1 MQFRDV
7 EPHRIGLAF
16 LDERWFQSSA
26 THVATLRRMADR
38 AVADPAL
45 LTIVAVESG
54 GALPACCAG
63 CARFV
68 DEGAFTV
75 TLMSLLRRERLYR
88 SALGWFGGR
97 PTCAWSRAAPRPSC
111 RSTRRFSLSTVLD
124 GDHLCDTTKRPQS
137 RRCWATRDVEQEC
150 DVCRCAGSSSSL
162 RNGSGVRRRLTRAQA
177 PRRQRQEGRESNRT
191 TKDPTMLSRAVRRIA
206 LLSGQTP
213 SMMGRMVAVV
223 APASV
228 APRAPRVAFGSVA
241 ASDARVDAEH
251 RHQQIQA
258 AINKAARQLED
269 AHAEVARL
277 EAAKGSADEIQRSL
291 ASVDSARM
299 VSRSTIKQHITA
311 GHAALVDLV
320 MNACVETNTPF
331 KSDPETWGVTR
342 DDDPR
347 MTPHRFGDYKS
358 PQRLATEAKLRE
370 YMSAPSR
377 SRETGLRDFSI
388 AVTVAAP
395 GTGKTRL
402 LDDALRMPLDTTHF
416 AHVLRLAIAFNGL
429 TGGVFAHPVAARMLC
444 EFFCGPAAVHAEDVL
459 KKIDAQLSRLF
470 PSDNVNTVAQRV
482 LDALE
487 ALYFQQRGDGTLGRS
502 VLLIDEISKAFVL
515 VPGDEE
521 KCEKG
526 VYRTVVSWV
535 DAAKGR
541 RGAVFTGLTI
551 MSPWAE
557 ASSAGRPLVRLPL
570 GTFDVWDAAVQR
582 AIEHEARRIWPGFGA
597 IHHRLWPLLAATGG
611 RPRDV
616 LLVLERLKEWRVDL
630 TNAEDEALLSALRV
644 DDADSTF
651 SRYLLPSMLGVQF
664 DTFDSGRSTQFGNDA
679 ASSALLNAD
688 LLATKLRDVPVVSLR
703 FSRSFAASA
712 DHLRHVFAALVK
724 ATVFCKL
731 DGSGKDFERAWVLLT
746 YTILQLQFLVRVS
759 AATRSFW
766 PTLDEPGVKL
776 GGPARPT
783 AEQIDVFAVNASTRI
798 EALFARPDDDRVFE
812 APGSSIRRKMRLRK
826 PPTLALWK
834 NAWTATVEPGAA
846 EDVPS
851 GWPMTLDVE
860 WRPWTVVY
868 FSDAANA
875 AIDFMLLVGKAGG
888 TGDSE
893 PHVYVFQ
900 SKAPSAENVAQ
911 AKVAEIA
918 HKLQEKLNVLF
929 GESHASTHVLRL
941 AGIQSA
947 RQVTLCI
954 AALNCGK
961 VDLKVLGAPFNVVLF
976 DSADFRGLG
985 GAAFRDTCFFRSMAA
1000 AKK

>member
-1 MQFRDV
+1 
-7 EPHRIGLAF
+7 
-16 LDERWFQSSA
+16 
-26 THVATLRRMADR
+26 
-38 AVADPAL
+38 
-45 LTIVAVESG
+45 
-54 GALPACCAG
+54 
-63 CARFV
+63 
-68 DEGAFTV
+68 
-75 TLMSLLRRERLYR
+75 
-88 SALGWFGGR
+88 
-97 PTCAWSRAAPRPSC
+97 
-111 RSTRRFSLSTVLD
+111 
-124 GDHLCDTTKRPQS
+124 
-137 RRCWATRDVEQEC
+137 
-150 DVCRCAGSSSSL
+150 
-162 RNGSGVRRRLTRAQA
+162 
-177 PRRQRQEGRESNRT
+177 
-191 TKDPTMLSRAVRRIA
+191 MLSRAVRRIA

-213 SMMGRMVAVV
+213 SMMGRVAAVV

-228 APRAPRVAFGSVA
+228 APRAPRLAFGSVA

-251 RHQQIQA
+251 RHRQIQA

-269 AHAEVARL
+269 AHADVARL
-277 EAAKGSADEIQRSL
+277 KAAKGSTEEIQRSL

-299 VSRSTIKQHITA
+299 VSRSTIKQHITVE
-311 GHAALVDLV
+311 HAALVELV

-331 KSDPETWGVTR
+331 KRDPMTWGVTR

-347 MTPHRFGDYKS
+347 MTPRRFGDYKS
-358 PQRLATEAKLRE
+358 PQRLETEAKLRE

-377 SRETGLRDFSI
+377 SRQKGLRDFSI

-416 AHVLRLAIAFNGL
+416 AHVLRLAITFNGM
-429 TGGVFAHPVAARMLC
+429 TGGVLAHPIAARVLR
-444 EFFCGPAAVHAEDVL
+444 EFFCGPADIVADDVL

-470 PSDNVNTVAQRV
+470 PSDDVDTVARSV

-487 ALYFQQRGDGTLGRS
+487 ALYFQQRGNGALGRS

-515 VPGDEE
+515 VPGDEAKYE
-521 KCEKG
+521 KR

-535 DAAKGR
+535 DASLKANGR
-541 RGAVFTGLTI
+541 RGAVFTALTI
-551 MSPWAE
+551 ESPWAD
-557 ASSAGRPLVRLPL
+557 ASSAGRPLVGLPL

-582 AIEHEARRIWPGFGA
+582 AIEDRARSIGQRFGA
-597 IHHRLWPLLAATGG
+597 NRDRMWSLLAATGG

-616 LLVLERLKEWRVDL
+616 FLVLERLKDWCVDL

-651 SRYLLPSMLGVQF
+651 SRYLLPSMLGVEF
-664 DTFDSGRSTQFGNDA
+664 YTFDSGRSTQFGNDA

-688 LLATKLRDVPVVSLR
+688 VLATKQCDVPTVSLR
-703 FSRSFAASA
+703 HSRSFPASA

-731 DGSGKDFERAWVLLT
+731 DGTGTYFKRAWALLT
-746 YTILQLQFLVRVS
+746 YSMLQLQHTARKDE
-759 AATRSFW
+759 AFW
-766 PTLDEPGVKL
+766 PTPYKRGVNL

-783 AEQIDVFAVNASTRI
+783 APEIDVFAGNNRI
-798 EALFARPDDDRVFE
+798 EALFARPDYDRVFE
-812 APGSSIRRKMRLRK
+812 APGSSIRRKMWLRK
-826 PPTLALWK
+826 PTLALWN
-834 NAWTATVEPGAA
+834 NAWTATVKPGAA
-846 EDVPS
+846 EDVPN

-868 FSDAANA
+868 FSDAGNV
-875 AIDFMLLVGKAGG
+875 AIDFMLLVGEAGG
-888 TGDSE
+888 TGDKE
-893 PHVYVFQ
+893 PHIYVFQ

-918 HKLQEKLNVLF
+918 QTLQEKLNVLF

-985 GAAFRDTCFFRSMAA
+985 GAAFRDTWFFRSMAA

>member
-1 MQFRDV
+1 
-7 EPHRIGLAF
+7 
-16 LDERWFQSSA
+16 
-26 THVATLRRMADR
+26 
-38 AVADPAL
+38 
-45 LTIVAVESG
+45 
-54 GALPACCAG
+54 
-63 CARFV
+63 
-68 DEGAFTV
+68 
-75 TLMSLLRRERLYR
+75 
-88 SALGWFGGR
+88 
-97 PTCAWSRAAPRPSC
+97 
-111 RSTRRFSLSTVLD
+111 
-124 GDHLCDTTKRPQS
+124 
-137 RRCWATRDVEQEC
+137 
-150 DVCRCAGSSSSL
+150 
-162 RNGSGVRRRLTRAQA
+162 
-177 PRRQRQEGRESNRT
+177 
-191 TKDPTMLSRAVRRIA
+191 MLSRAVRRIA

-213 SMMGRMVAVV
+213 SMMGRVAAVV

-228 APRAPRVAFGSVA
+228 APRAPRLAFGSVA

-258 AINKAARQLED
+258 AINNAARQLED

-277 EAAKGSADEIQRSL
+277 KFKAAKGSADEIQRAL
-291 ASVDSARM
+291 ASVDSARL
-299 VSRSTIKQHITA
+299 VSLSTIEEHITVE
-311 GHAALVDLV
+311 HAALVDLV

-331 KSDPETWGVTR
+331 KSDPMTWGVTR

-347 MTPHRFGDYKS
+347 MTPRRFGDYKS

-370 YMSAPSR
+370 YMSAPSE
-377 SRETGLRDFSI
+377 SRQTGLRDFSI

-429 TGGVFAHPVAARMLC
+429 TGSAFAHPIAARMLR
-444 EFFCGPAAVHAEDVL
+444 EFFCGPAAEMSNVVL
-459 KKIDAQLSRLF
+459 LKIDAQLSRLF
-470 PSDNVNTVAQRV
+470 PNDDVDTVARSV

-487 ALYFQQRGDGTLGRS
+487 ALYFQQRGDGALGRS
-502 VLLIDEISKAFVL
+502 VLLIDEISKAL
-515 VPGDEE
+515 LLIDD
-521 KCEKG
+521 KDNLCEDS
-526 VYRTVVSWV
+526 VYRTVMWWV

-551 MSPWAE
+551 ESPWAD

-582 AIEHEARRIWPGFGA
+582 AIEHEARSMWPGFGA
-597 IHHRLWPLLAATGG
+597 IDRRLWSLLAATGG

-616 LLVLERLKEWRVDL
+616 ILVLERLQKKTGGAIATADRL
-630 TNAEDEALLSALRV
+630 TLLNALFAV
-644 DDADSTF
+644 PADTAF
-651 SRYLLPSMLGVQF
+651 GRYLLPSLLSIEFKSFAGGVPTEF
-664 DTFDSGRSTQFGNDA
+664 GRHATSP
-679 ASSALLNAD
+679 ALLNSD
-688 LLATKLRDVPVVSLR
+688 QLATADAAVPAVSLR
-703 FSRSFAASA
+703 FVDSLPEGDDGRNDLQLAV
-712 DHLRHVFAALVK
+712 RALVS
-724 ATVFCKL
+724 ALIFDSV
-731 DGSGKDFERAWVLLT
+731 DGTSKDFERAWMLLT
-746 YTILQLQFLVRVS
+746 YTILQLQFLVR
-759 AATRSFW
+759 ADWQTSFW
-766 PTLDEPGVKL
+766 PTWYERGVNL

-783 AEQIDVFAVNASTRI
+783 APEINVFANNNRI

-812 APGSSIRRKMRLRK
+812 APGSSIRRKVRVDES
-826 PPTLALWK
+826 PTLALWK

-846 EDVPS
+846 EDVPN

-875 AIDFMLLVGKAGG
+875 AIDFMLLVGEAGG

-900 SKAPSAENVAQ
+900 SKAPSTENVAQ
-911 AKVAEIA
+911 AKVAEMVR
-918 HKLQEKLNVLF
+918 KLKKQLNVLF

-954 AALNCGK
+954 AALNYGK
-961 VDLKVLGAPFNVVLF
+961 VDLKALGAPFNVVLF

-985 GAAFRDTCFFRSMAA
+985 GAAFRDTCFFRSTAA

>member
-1 MQFRDV
+1 
-7 EPHRIGLAF
+7 
-16 LDERWFQSSA
+16 
-26 THVATLRRMADR
+26 
-38 AVADPAL
+38 
-45 LTIVAVESG
+45 
-54 GALPACCAG
+54 
-63 CARFV
+63 
-68 DEGAFTV
+68 
-75 TLMSLLRRERLYR
+75 
-88 SALGWFGGR
+88 
-97 PTCAWSRAAPRPSC
+97 
-111 RSTRRFSLSTVLD
+111 
-124 GDHLCDTTKRPQS
+124 
-137 RRCWATRDVEQEC
+137 
-150 DVCRCAGSSSSL
+150 
-162 RNGSGVRRRLTRAQA
+162 
-177 PRRQRQEGRESNRT
+177 
-191 TKDPTMLSRAVRRIA
+191 MLSRAVRRIA

-213 SMMGRMVAVV
+213 SMMGRVAAVV

-228 APRAPRVAFGSVA
+228 APRAPRLAFGSVA

-251 RHQQIQA
+251 RHRQIQA

-269 AHAEVARL
+269 AHADVARL
-277 EAAKGSADEIQRSL
+277 KAAKGSTDEIQRAL

-311 GHAALVDLV
+311 GHAALVELV
-320 MNACVETNTPF
+320 INACAETNTPF
-331 KSDPETWGVTR
+331 KRDPMTWGVTR

-347 MTPHRFGDYKS
+347 MTPACFGDYKS

-402 LDDALRMPLDTTHF
+402 LDDALRMPLDTKHF
-416 AHVLRLAIAFNGL
+416 AHVLRLAITFNGL
-429 TGGVFAHPVAARMLC
+429 TGGVFAHPIAARVLR
-444 EFFCGPAAVHAEDVL
+444 EFFCGPADIVADDVL

-470 PSDNVNTVAQRV
+470 PSDDVDTVARSV

-487 ALYFQQRGDGTLGRS
+487 ALYFQQRGDGALGRS
-502 VLLIDEISKAFVL
+502 VLLIDEISKAL
-515 VPGDEE
+515 LLTADKGEL
-521 KCEKG
+521 CENLM
-526 VYRTVVSWV
+526 YRTVVSWV
-535 DAAKGR
+535 DASLKANGR

-551 MSPWAE
+551 ESPWAD
-557 ASSAGRPLVRLPL
+557 ASSAGRPLVGLPL

-582 AIEHEARRIWPGFGA
+582 AIEHEARSMWPGFGA
-597 IHHRLWPLLAATGG
+597 IDRRLWPLLAATGG

-616 LLVLERLKEWRVDL
+616 LLVLERLKEWRANLAD
-630 TNAEDEALLSALRV
+630 AEDEALLSALRV

-651 SRYLLPSMLGVQF
+651 SRYLLPSMLGVEF
-664 DTFDSGRSTQFGNDA
+664 DTFLSGRSTQFGNDA

-688 LLATKLRDVPVVSLR
+688 VLAAKQRDVPAVSLR
-703 FSRSFAASA
+703 YSRSFPASA

-731 DGSGKDFERAWVLLT
+731 DGSGTDFKRAWALLT
-746 YTILQLQFLVRVS
+746 YSMLHLQHTARKDE
-759 AATRSFW
+759 AFW
-766 PTLDEPGVKL
+766 PTPYKRGVYL

-783 AEQIDVFAVNASTRI
+783 VREIDVFANNDRI
-798 EALFARPDDDRVFE
+798 EALFACPSKRHVFE
-812 APGSSIRRKMRLRK
+812 APGSSIRRKMWLRK
-826 PPTLALWK
+826 PTLALWN
-834 NAWTATVEPGAA
+834 NAWTATVAPGAA

-868 FSDAANA
+868 FSDVINA
-875 AIDFMLLVGKAGG
+875 AIDFMLLVGEAGG
-888 TGDSE
+888 TGDKE
-893 PHVYVFQ
+893 PHVYVF
-900 SKAPSAENVAQ
+900 KGAENVAQ

-918 HKLQEKLNVLF
+918 HKLQAQLNVLF

-954 AALNCGK
+954 AALNYGK
-961 VDLKVLGAPFNVVLF
+961 VDLKALGAPFNVVLF
-976 DSADFRGLG
+976 DSAAFRGLG

>member
-1 MQFRDV
+1 
-7 EPHRIGLAF
+7 
-16 LDERWFQSSA
+16 
-26 THVATLRRMADR
+26 
-38 AVADPAL
+38 
-45 LTIVAVESG
+45 
-54 GALPACCAG
+54 
-63 CARFV
+63 
-68 DEGAFTV
+68 
-75 TLMSLLRRERLYR
+75 
-88 SALGWFGGR
+88 
-97 PTCAWSRAAPRPSC
+97 
-111 RSTRRFSLSTVLD
+111 
-124 GDHLCDTTKRPQS
+124 
-137 RRCWATRDVEQEC
+137 
-150 DVCRCAGSSSSL
+150 
-162 RNGSGVRRRLTRAQA
+162 
-177 PRRQRQEGRESNRT
+177 
-191 TKDPTMLSRAVRRIA
+191 MLSRAVRRIA

-213 SMMGRMVAVV
+213 SMMSRVAAVV

-228 APRAPRVAFGSVA
+228 APRAPRLAFGSAA

-277 EAAKGSADEIQRSL
+277 EAAKGSADEIQRAL

-299 VSRSTIKQHITA
+299 VSRSTIKQHITT

-347 MTPHRFGDYKS
+347 MTPRRFGDYKS
-358 PQRLATEAKLRE
+358 PQRLETEAKLRE

-377 SRETGLRDFSI
+377 SRQTGLSDFSI

-416 AHVLRLAIAFNGL
+416 AHVLRLAITFNGM
-429 TGGVFAHPVAARMLC
+429 TGGVLAHPIAARVLR
-444 EFFCGPAAVHAEDVL
+444 EFFCGPADIVADDVL

-470 PSDNVNTVAQRV
+470 PSDDVDTVARSV

-487 ALYFQQRGDGTLGRS
+487 ALYFQQRGNGALGRS
-502 VLLIDEISKAFVL
+502 VLLIDEIAKAL
-515 VPGDEE
+515 LLTADKGEL
-521 KCEKG
+521 CEDL

-541 RGAVFTGLTI
+541 RGAVLTGLMI
-551 MSPWAE
+551 ESPWAD

-570 GTFDVWDAAVQR
+570 STFDIWDAAVQR
-582 AIEHEARRIWPGFGA
+582 AIEDHVRSIGQGLGA
-597 IHHRLWPLLAATGG
+597 NRDCMWSLLAATGG
-611 RPRDV
+611 RPRDIFRV
-616 LLVLERLKEWRVDL
+616 VDLLKE
-630 TNAEDEALLSALRV
+630 NADGNIARAGRFALVSTLYAVERP
-644 DDADSTF
+644 DDIFAT
-651 SRYLLPSMLGVQF
+651 YLLPSLLGIKFKSFAGGLQ
-664 DTFDSGRSTQFGNDA
+664 TQFGRHA

-688 LLATKLRDVPVVSLR
+688 QLATADPAVPAVSLR
-703 FSRSFAASA
+703 FVDSLPHNGCNKLRAAV
-712 DHLRHVFAALVK
+712 RALVW
-724 ATVFCKL
+724 ALTFCEL
-731 DGSGKDFERAWVLLT
+731 DGSKVFKRAWVLLT
-746 YTILQLQFLVRVS
+746 FTILQLQFLVRVS
-759 AATRSFW
+759 AAATSFW
-766 PTLDEPGVKL
+766 PTLGAGVVEL

-783 AEQIDVFAVNASTRI
+783 APEIDVFADNNRI

-812 APGSSIRRKMRLRK
+812 APGSSIRRKMWLRK
-826 PPTLALWK
+826 PTLALWK
-834 NAWTATVEPGAA
+834 NAWKATVEPGTVKETTKA
-846 EDVPS
+846 
-851 GWPMTLDVE
+851 WPVTLDVE

-868 FSDAANA
+868 FSDVVNA
-875 AIDFMLLVGKAGG
+875 AIDFMLLVGEAGG
-888 TGDSE
+888 TGDKE
-893 PHVYVFQ
+893 PHVYVF
-900 SKAPSAENVAQ
+900 KGAEYVAQ
-911 AKVAEIA
+911 AKVAGMVR
-918 HKLQEKLNVLF
+918 KLKKQLNVLF
-929 GESHASTHVLRL
+929 GESHASAHVLRL

-985 GAAFRDTCFFRSMAA
+985 GAAFRDTCFFRSTAA